1 MSKSY
6 RVSGLVQQLIIW
18 KVINTVIYGFRI
30 SQYLENSS
38 GLKYFTKNNL
48 LSFYPFVFVSVS
60 GVL

>member
-30 SQYLENSS
+30 SQYLEN
-38 GLKYFTKNNL
+38 
-48 LSFYPFVFVSVS
+48 P
-60 GVL
+60 